1 MRELASSYL
10 NDCIH
15 CDVDLIAVSKRGG
28 ALAEHGWF
36 IVKERTALKEMVP
49 STFREMGET
58 LALGEGEHGF
68 GLGGVERGF
77 VGLVDGLLEQLGF
90 LHSSKRII
98 IKKF

>member
-1 MRELASSYL
+1 
-10 NDCIH
+10 
-15 CDVDLIAVSKRGG
+15 
-28 ALAEHGWF
+28 
-36 IVKERTALKEMVP
+36 MVP